1 MYWMQLPAFHR
12 VQLTCYIFW
21 SLHVNCLRSSQS
33 HDNCTNYEK
42 KLFWNTL
49 DNSLTMAAAVICKG
63 LVYCN
68 CFSQR
73 NSRSVLKLQDMSG
86 ETREALVDLLGPGSA
101 VCSVVWGVGC
111 KAGWQVGLINGC
123 SVAVSIQTPAP
134 PPPPVSWS
142 ISGVRARR
150 VTGRH
155 RPLTSCVMQPV
166 NSCWTCSVAHNVGWC
181 KSSQYDRYDTPS
193 IGSNTIPI
201 R

>member
-1 MYWMQLPAFHR
+1 
-12 VQLTCYIFW
+12 
-21 SLHVNCLRSSQS
+21 
-33 HDNCTNYEK
+33 
-42 KLFWNTL
+42 
-49 DNSLTMAAAVICKG
+49 
-63 LVYCN
+63 
-68 CFSQR
+68 
-73 NSRSVLKLQDMSG
+73 
-86 ETREALVDLLGPGSA
+86 
-101 VCSVVWGVGC
+101 VGC
-111 KAGWQVGLINGC
+111 KAGVWQVGLINGC
-123 SVAVSIQTPAP
+123 SVAVSIRTPAP